1 MNHHSPYKSKLK
13 RSPLWDDAPA
23 LPTAWT
29 GPRPGPRIS
38 ETPLVA
44 RHRGKSIQIDLNNK
58 EDLLTQTLERLRGN
72 ELAARF
78 DRARASVTSSPDS
91 TLLRRAGRVRRPTS
105 PKGRT
110 AATSS
115 GAHAHPR
122 SRAGSKSLF
131 SPGHGPKALSS
142 TAVGGTSSSRISE
155 CVAQKMRRCWAGP
168 PGDGGGLDRT
178 PTCGCSEVPVGR
190 LPEGELL
197 GRRGGQRSLGVRQ
210 GQVRLGERGS
220 SPPLSYDDV

>member
-1 MNHHSPYKSKLK
+1 MSCCLASGDENGRLVGEGALRGRTWRWAALRVTCRSRRTGSAAEIQPRCSHLSSPWRTIIHLINQSSSDP
-13 RSPLWDDAPA
+13 RSGTTPRRCRRRGQALVQGPA
-23 LPTAWT
+23 SA
-29 GPRPGPRIS
+29 RM
-38 ETPLVA
+38 PLVA
-44 RHRGKSIQIDLNNK
+44 RYRGKSIQIDLNNK

-78 DRARASVTSSPDS
+78 DRARASVTRSPDS

-122 SRAGSKSLF
+122 SRAGGKSLF

-142 TAVGGTSSSRISE
+142 TAVGGTSSS
-155 CVAQKMRRCWAGP
+155 
-168 PGDGGGLDRT
+168 
-178 PTCGCSEVPVGR
+178 
-190 LPEGELL
+190 
-197 GRRGGQRSLGVRQ
+197 
-210 GQVRLGERGS
+210 
-220 SPPLSYDDV
+220 